1 MDENPQFGEAR
12 VRLQTLRPRFH
23 PRIAAIFVATI
34 LILGFLSLR
43 KHGPYRAY
51 YAVLSSS
58 AAAVFIV
65 QYRREYAIVHNR
77 LSAVGIVTDYRIPL
91 QSVPRIVRLLARKF
105 SPEVP
110 LIKYSFV
117 AFDQKTYT
125 GETGWRAGALYK
137 GAQIIV
143 LYNPENP
150 AANHPLRSFI
160 FYSFH

>member
-1 MDENPQFGEAR
+1 MDISSRFSDAR
-12 VRLQTLRPRFH
+12 LRLQTLQPRFH
-23 PRIAAIFVATI
+23 LRIAGLFIVAGVVLAYVAYT
-34 LILGFLSLR
+34 
-43 KHGPYRAY
+43 KHGVYRAY
-51 YAVLSSS
+51 YAVLSGLV
-58 AAAVFIV
+58 AVVFIV
-65 QYRREYAIVHNR
+65 QYSRERAIVHNR

-91 QSVPRIVRLLARKF
+91 HSAPRIVRLLARKF

-117 AFDQKTYT
+117 AFDQKTYI
-125 GETGWRAGALYK
+125 GETGWRAGGLHK
-137 GAQIIV
+137 GAQIVV

>member
-1 MDENPQFGEAR
+1 MDGNAQFSDAR
-12 VRLQTLRPRFH
+12 MQLQTLRPTFH
-23 PRIAAIFVATI
+23 LRIAAIFVATI

-43 KHGPYRAY
+43 RRGVYRAY
-51 YAVLSSS
+51 YAVLSGSV
-58 AAAVFIV
+58 AVVFVV
-65 QYRREYAIVHNR
+65 QCRRERAIVHNR

-91 QSVPRIVRLLARKF
+91 HSAPRIVRLLARKF

-117 AFDQKTYT
+117 AFDKKTYT
-125 GETGWRAGALYK
+125 GETGWRAGALYQ
-137 GAQIIV
+137 GTQIIV

-150 AANHPLRSFI
+150 SANHPLRSFI